1 MRKVE
6 CVRKMLLKLTQFIK
20 NISNGKEPL
29 SLSYSDFFPLDSI
42 IDYKTIEF
50 KEKLTIINFSERLK
64 KETGKV
70 IVNINT
76 SKKSSIKETQ
86 AIINLIRTEL
96 ENKDIDIELGFK
108 PNENDNI
115 TSFDIVVYK
124 K

>member
-1 MRKVE
+1 
-6 CVRKMLLKLTQFIK
+6 MLLKLTQFIK
-20 NISNGKEPL
+20 SISNGKEPL

-64 KETGKV
+64 KETGKA

-76 SKKSSIKETQ
+76 SKKSSFKETQ

-115 TSFDIVVYK
+115 TSFDIVLYK